1 MAQERREERLV
12 FADASPLIGL
22 AAAGGFGLLRRLFG
36 AVCVTAAVRDEVLAG
51 GDRPGARELQA
62 ALGTGW
68 IRVIDDVPEVPAFA
82 DLGDGEADTLRAA
95 LAAGANTLVILD
107 DQRARET
114 AMAHGIVHVGTLAV
128 IAAAKRRRLIEA
140 ARPYFTRL
148 VEHGFHLPG
157 ALTKA
162 LLRDLEET

>member
-1 MAQERREERLV
+1 VAQKRREERLV
-12 FADASPLIGL
+12 FGDASPLTGL

-36 AVCVTAAVRDEVLAG
+36 VLCVTATVRDEVLAG
-51 GDRPGARELQA
+51 GDRSGARELQA

-95 LAAGANTLVILD
+95 LAAGSDTLVILD
-107 DQRARET
+107 DRRARET
-114 AMAHGIVHVGTLAV
+114 ATAHGIVHVGTLGV
-128 IAAAKRRRLIEA
+128 IVIAKRRGLIKA

-148 VEHGFHLPG
+148 VEHGFRLPG
-157 ALTKA
+157 ALTKT
-162 LLRDLEET
+162 LLRDLGET